1 MGVKMSEKRFAIKS
15 QDDYWA
21 VIDNH
26 NDDKVCIINGIHT
39 EIEAIWLCDFMN
51 EQESTIN
58 KLKEELKLEQDFAS
72 RWQKESEVL
81 AKENEQL
88 EKGKMEALSLLGE
101 EIDKNERLHN
111 ELQQIKEYLQIK
123 IDECKNH
130 KKMKE
135 IVFGVE
141 QAVGYEKALLQFQK
155 GLKRRLNDE

>member
-1 MGVKMSEKRFAIKS
+1 MSKKRFAIKS

-81 AKENEQL
+81 VKENEQL

-123 IDECKNH
+123 IDECKNP

-155 GLKRRLNDE
+155 GLRRRLNDE

>member
-1 MGVKMSEKRFAIKS
+1 MSKKRFAIKS

-88 EKGKMEALSLLGE
+88 EKGKMEALLLLGE

>member
-1 MGVKMSEKRFAIKS
+1 MSKKRFAIKS